1 MNDIGSHRNPPPD
14 DDLLERYVLQRV
26 SKEEKER
33 VEELVRSD
41 AAWRVALAREER
53 IAGGVRRAGR
63 LLLRRKLANRI
74 RTAPPPSVP
83 MVRYAAA
90 AAVLLLLGSV
100 AVINRWFV
108 TRAPESEQTSQ
119 ETARMSKQ
127 TPPSDALESRTDKKG
142 PEPAASAE
150 KGMSDAA
157 RRADTDLNEE
167 VAAAAKDIH
176 RQEKELRGRSETD
189 VNRALAE
196 GSGGKPGESKL
207 VTAAPTAEQTAG
219 FWAQAYVIPAQK
231 ADLEARPP
239 AETSKSKQETGLMQK
254 GERVGMESARG
265 KSADSLSG
273 RYRVP
278 VEFSQ
283 KPFSSLDSRQQVQF
297 HAGES
302 WTIPVLV
309 RQRNDSL
316 HLTLYTETP
325 IDASALQRATLEQ
338 VSSDSFLIH
347 LPAQTLGLQL
357 PRGVQ
362 TQQGVPTRK

>member
-1 MNDIGSHRNPPPD
+1 MNDMGSHRNPPPD

-41 AAWRVALAREER
+41 AAWRIALAREER

-63 LLLRRKLANRI
+63 LLLRRKLADRI
-74 RTAPPPSVP
+74 RTAPPRSVP

-100 AVINRWFV
+100 ALVNRWFA
-108 TRAPESEQTSQ
+108 TRTPESAQPSQ
-119 ETARMSKQ
+119 ETAKLSKE
-127 TPPSDALESRTDKKG
+127 THPSDALESRTDKKG
-142 PEPAASAE
+142 PEPAASPE
-150 KGMSDAA
+150 KGIPGPA
-157 RRADTDLNEE
+157 RRADTDRNEE
-167 VAAAAKDIH
+167 VATAAKDI
-176 RQEKELRGRSETD
+176 RSQEKELRGRSEAD
-189 VNRALAE
+189 VNRADAE
-196 GSGGKPGESKL
+196 GRGGKPGESRL
-207 VTAAPTAEQTAG
+207 VTAAPTAGQTAG
-219 FWAQAYVIPAQK
+219 FWARAYVIPAQN

-254 GERVGMESARG
+254 RQRVGIESARG

-273 RYRVP
+273 RNPVP
-278 VEFSQ
+278 VELSQ

-297 HAGES
+297 HAGAS
-302 WTIPVLV
+302 WTVPVLV
-309 RQRNDSL
+309 QQRNDSL
-316 HLTLYTETP
+316 HITLYTDTP
-325 IDASALQRATLEQ
+325 IAASALQRATLEQ